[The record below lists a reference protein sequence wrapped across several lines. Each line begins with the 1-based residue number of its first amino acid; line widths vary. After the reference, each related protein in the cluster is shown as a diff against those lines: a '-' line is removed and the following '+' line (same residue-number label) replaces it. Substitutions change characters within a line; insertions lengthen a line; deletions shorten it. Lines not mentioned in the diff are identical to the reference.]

1 MVDAEPAAPRPA
13 DRRMSL
19 AGKWENISLGHGE
32 VETRQ
37 VQLAQ
42 EVEIAVRSLQEPQ
55 LLDKYGLAA
64 KLLQCAEEKIVR
76 GGQVHYANDA
86 KDRL

>member
-1 MVDAEPAAPRPA
+1 
-13 DRRMSL
+13 MSL

-42 EVEIAVRSLQEPQ
+42 EVEIAARSLQEPNF
-55 LLDKYGLAA
+55 LTNMDLRLSCYSAPK
-64 KLLQCAEEKIVR
+64 KKIVR